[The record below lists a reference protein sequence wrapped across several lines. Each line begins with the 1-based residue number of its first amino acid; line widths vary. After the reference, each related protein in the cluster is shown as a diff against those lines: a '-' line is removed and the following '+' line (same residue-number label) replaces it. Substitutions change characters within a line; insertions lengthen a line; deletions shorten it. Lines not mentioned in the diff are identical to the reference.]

1 VVLGVFLALAIL
13 AGVASAALA
22 WSQVR
27 RAAAPTGGDP
37 AALALALKRIPPA
50 ERLRELH
57 RRAPPG
63 SWEAELAAEALAAE
77 TDAGRVAVVNLAL
90 SEVEHTLSRGASWP
104 RTGIRIAL
112 LGAGF
117 FAFAA
122 YLSDRDQ
129 IKWPLCIVGVGVV
142 AALSCVEAAR
152 SAERHATNQR
162 RAIDDLVAATFGD
175 TGRED
180 SGAPRQA
187 ATAAHRPGPGPGAA
201 HRQRRRGARG

>member
-1 VVLGVFLALAIL
+1 VAGFVFLALAVL
-13 AGVASAALA
+13 AGAGSAVLA

-37 AALALALKRIPPA
+37 AALALALKRLPVE

-63 SWEAELAAEALAAE
+63 TWEHDLAAEALATEGE
-77 TDAGRVAVVNLAL
+77 TGRVAVVNMAL
-90 SEVEHTLSRGASWP
+90 SEVEHALTRGAAWP

-122 YLSDRDQ
+122 YLSDQDQ
-129 IKWPLCIVGVGVV
+129 IKWPLCIVGIGAV
-142 AALSCVEAAR
+142 AALTCVEAAR
-152 SAERHATNQR
+152 SAERHATSQR
-162 RAIDDLVAATFGD
+162 RAIDELVAAAFGEV
-175 TGRED
+175 GRETRGD
-180 SGAPRQA
+180 AARQGASTVQK
-187 ATAAHRPGPGPGAA
+187 
-201 HRQRRRGARG
+201 RRRFGARR

>member
-1 VVLGVFLALAIL
+1 V
-13 AGVASAALA
+13 LA
-22 WSQVR
+22 WSQAR

-37 AALALALKRIPPA
+37 AALALALKRVPQA

-63 SWEAELAAEALAAE
+63 SWEAELAAEALAAQTE
-77 TDAGRVAVVNLAL
+77 TGRVAAVNLAL
-90 SEVEHTLSRGASWP
+90 SEVEHTLSRGAAWP

-122 YLSDRDQ
+122 YLYDQ
-129 IKWPLCIVGVGVV
+129 DQFKWSLGIVGIGVV
-142 AALSCVEAAR
+142 AALSCVEASR
-152 SAERHATNQR
+152 SAERHATKQR

-175 TGRED
+175 LDRED
-180 SGAPRQA
+180 PGAPRQA
-187 ATAAHRPGPGPGAA
+187 ATAHRPGAAGPGA
-201 HRQRRRGARG
+201 RQRRRGARG